1 MLLFFMNNSLPKNT
15 KVVVIGGGIA
25 GCSVAYHLAKLG
37 WKDTILLERDQLTS
51 GTTWHAAGLV
61 GQLGASATITK
72 LRKYSLSLYKELEE
86 KTGLSTGL
94 KQNGAI
100 TVASSSERLQ
110 ELLRQATA
118 AKLFGVNAERVN
130 KKQIKELY
138 PVIND
143 EDILGGVFM
152 PEDGQADPVGV
163 TNVLAKAAKMEG
175 AKIFEKTSVEKI
187 LVKNKKIV
195 GVQTK
200 FGKID
205 CEYVVL
211 ATGMWSRQI
220 GENIGVSIPLYPNEH
235 FYIITEPIDK
245 LPKNLP
251 VLRDYNSCLYLKE
264 DAGKILLGIFEP
276 NAKPAFKEKG
286 KVPEDFSFG
295 EFPDDFDHL
304 EPYLE
309 KSFHRLPLLEN
320 AGIRK
325 FFSGPESFTP
335 DTQYLLGET
344 PEVTNLFTCC
354 GFNSIGIA
362 SSGGAGRVTAEWMI
376 NGHMTE
382 DLFSLDVKRFQ
393 KFHSNKKFIMERVT
407 ETLGDL
413 YGMHWPYKQHKTSRN
428 QKLLPYHDKLKEA
441 GACFGQSGEYER
453 PMWYALNKEKSEY
466 EYSFNYQ
473 NWYSAVE
480 FESKN
485 TTKNVGLFELS
496 PFSKYEIKGKKAH
509 SELQR
514 ICTANIKNEIGRS
527 TYTQMLNE
535 SAGIETDLTVI
546 CINENHFRIISGAA
560 VRAHDKHHILKHL
573 SKDIEFDDVTDDLV
587 CLGIFGP
594 KSRDLLSKIS
604 TDDFSNKSF
613 KFSTG
618 KFIQILTKKV
628 WAQRLSYVGE
638 LGFEIYINNNDA
650 KEVYELII
658 KEGENHNLSHC
669 GAHTMDTMRME
680 SGFLHWGHDIS
691 PEENQ
696 YEAGLK
702 FAISY
707 KKEIDFIGK
716 ESLLKI
722 NDSNKNKKFVML
734 SLKDSQAGNPLLLH
748 EEPIYL
754 EDKIIGRTTS
764 GNYSFNYKKN
774 LSFGY
779 INTEYQISELVDGNV
794 YIEVEKKK
802 YLANIELKPLK
813 HKVFQSL

>member
-1 MLLFFMNNSLPKNT
+1 MDKKTPTNA

-37 WKDTILLERDQLTS
+37 WKDTVLLERDQLTS

-72 LRKYSLSLYKELEE
+72 LRKYSLNLYKELEK

-100 TVASSSERLQ
+100 TIASSPERLQ

-118 AKLFGVNAERVN
+118 AQLYDVNVETVN
-130 KKQIKELY
+130 KERIKELY

-143 EDILGGVFM
+143 EDILGGVYM

-175 AKIFEKTSVEKI
+175 AQIFEKTPVEKI
-187 LVKNKKIV
+187 LVKDKKIV

-200 FGKID
+200 FGKIK

-220 GENIGVSIPLYPNEH
+220 GEDINVSIPLYPNEH
-235 FYIITEPIDK
+235 FYIITEPLDK

-264 DAGKILLGIFEP
+264 DAGKMLVGIFEP
-276 NAKPAFKEKG
+276 NAKPAFKDKG
-286 KVPEDFSFG
+286 VVPEDFSFG
-295 EFPDDFDHL
+295 EFPDDFDHF

-309 KSFHRLPLLEN
+309 KSIQRLPMLQN

-344 PEVTNLFTCC
+344 PEVNNLYACC

-376 NGHMTE
+376 NGYMSE
-382 DLFSLDVKRFQ
+382 DLFSLDIKRFQ
-393 KFHSNKKFIMERVT
+393 KFHSSKKFIMERVT

-413 YGMHWPYKQHKTSRN
+413 YGMHWPYKQHKTSRD
-428 QKLLPYHDKLKEA
+428 QRLLPYHNELKKA
-441 GACFGQSGEYER
+441 GACFGVSGEYER
-453 PMWYALNKEKSEY
+453 PMWYALNGETPEY
-466 EYSFNYQ
+466 KYSFDYQ
-473 NWYSAVE
+473 NWYPSVE
-480 FESKN
+480 SETKN
-485 TTKNVGLFELS
+485 TINNVGLYELS
-496 PFSKYEIKGKKAH
+496 PFSKYEIKGETAH

-514 ICTANIKNEIGRS
+514 ICTANIKNETGRS

-535 SAGIETDLTVI
+535 AGGIETDLTVI
-546 CINENHFRIISGAA
+546 CIEENHFRIISSAA
-560 VRAHDKHHILKHL
+560 TRTHDKAHILKHL
-573 SKDIEFDDVTDDLV
+573 SPELELKDITDELV

-594 KSRDLLSKIS
+594 KSRDLISKIS
-604 TDDFSNKSF
+604 KDNFSNDIL
-613 KFSTG
+613 KFGRG
-618 KFIQILTKKV
+618 KYIQIGLSKV
-628 WAQRLSYVGE
+628 WVQRLSYVGE
-638 LGFEIYINNNDA
+638 LGFEIYIKNINA
-650 KEVYELII
+650 KEIYQLIVE
-658 KEGENHNLSHC
+658 EGKNHKLSHC
-669 GAHTMDTMRME
+669 GSHAMDTMRME

-696 YEAGLK
+696 YEAGLD
-702 FAISY
+702 FSISY
-707 KKEIDFIGK
+707 KKETNFIGK

-722 NDSNKNKKFVML
+722 KGKKQDKRFIML
-734 SLKDSQAGNPLLLH
+734 SLKDNNSGHPLLLH

-754 EDKIIGRTTS
+754 NNEIIGRTTS

-779 INTEYQISELVDGNV
+779 ITTKFSNEELMKMNL
-794 YIEVEKKK
+794 YIEVAKEKHQA
-802 YLANIELKPLK
+802 LVEVTPLK
-813 HKVFQSL
+813 DKKVRYL